1 VLTFVVPWSARY
13 HASQAS
19 YISIFIF
26 LQALYNNKG
35 YHSQPVFLNA
45 MDNAILRHYLPGPE
59 NPGAYGESN
68 KGWSLLDL

>member
-1 VLTFVVPWSARY
+1 
-13 HASQAS
+13 
-19 YISIFIF
+19 
-26 LQALYNNKG
+26 LYNNKG

-68 KGWSLLDL
+68 KG